1 MQGFRKSDPDL
12 WQFSNDHF
20 IRGRKDLLTEIQR
33 KKTTAA
39 GKEAAAPGTA
49 AIEVGLFQL
58 SHAWQSQVILSLP
71 AQPGEST
78 MALLLFEVCSREV
91 LLGIVVAVSASST
104 VKSSLA
110 GPMSFPRW
118 YGRWYGLWP
127 C

>member
-1 MQGFRKSDPDL
+1 MKHCIDGLGTSKSPSCCVQGFRKSDPDL

-58 SHAWQSQVILSLP
+58 SHAWQSQVI
-71 AQPGEST
+71 
-78 MALLLFEVCSREV
+78 
-91 LLGIVVAVSASST
+91 
-104 VKSSLA
+104 
-110 GPMSFPRW
+110 
-118 YGRWYGLWP
+118 
-127 C
+127 